1 MKENNIEKIV
11 EFVKSKKE
19 KIIIVLKEIFK
30 EQNISK
36 DNKIKLDNRF
46 LKELFLISC
55 VQLYDW

>member
-46 LKELFLISC
+46 LKELF
-55 VQLYDW
+55 